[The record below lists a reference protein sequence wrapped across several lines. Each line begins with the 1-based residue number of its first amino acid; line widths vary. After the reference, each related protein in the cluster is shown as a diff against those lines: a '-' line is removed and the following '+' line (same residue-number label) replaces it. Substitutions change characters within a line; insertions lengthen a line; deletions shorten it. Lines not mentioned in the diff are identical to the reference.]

1 MKAGLEKTVW
11 YDAWRPAGM
20 KSRPDMFTNRSEK
33 DHAAYQRILGSIY
46 SLSSV
51 LKSEPGLN
59 TTGEVFLQRLD
70 EFADKGE
77 EFDFGLWLEMYCYD
91 NIGLV
96 FFGEQFGF
104 LKDSID
110 YGGYIA
116 AVHKSMPFLHIL
128 ASAPTYARP
137 LLMMTALAIPSL
149 FRAVLAIDGVKK
161 TAERE
166 TYKAQART
174 EEASAKRVDMTSQM
188 LGIVHEKGLKN
199 NFGLREI
206 VSENWTAV

>member
-33 DHAAYQRILGSIY
+33 DHAAYQRILGGIY

-51 LKSEPGLN
+51 LKSEPGIN
-59 TTGEVFLQRLD
+59 KTGEVFLQRLD

-96 FFGEQFGF
+96 FFGKQFGF
-104 LKDSID
+104 LRDSID

-116 AVHKSMPFLHIL
+116 AVHKSLPFLHII

-137 LLMMTALAIPSL
+137 FLMMTALAIPSL
-149 FRAVLAIDGVKK
+149 FKAVLAVDGVKK

-166 TYKAQART
+166 TYEAQART

-188 LGIVHEKGLKN
+188 LGIVREKGATN
-199 NFGLREI
+199 NFDIREI
-206 VSENWTAV
+206 MSENWTAV

>member
-1 MKAGLEKTVW
+1 
-11 YDAWRPAGM
+11 
-20 KSRPDMFTNRSEK
+20 MFTNRSEK
-33 DHAAYQRILGSIY
+33 DHAAYQRILGHIY

-51 LKSEPGLN
+51 IKSEPGLDK
-59 TTGEVFLQRLD
+59 TGELLIQRLD
-70 EFADKGE
+70 EFADRGE

-96 FFGEQFGF
+96 FFGKQFGF

-116 AVHKSMPFLHIL
+116 AVHKSLPFLAVI
-128 ASAPTYARP
+128 AMAPTYIRP
-137 LLMMTALAIPSL
+137 FLMMTAIAIPSL
-149 FRAVLAIDGVKK
+149 FKAVLAIDGVKK

-166 TYKAQART
+166 TYAAQART

-188 LGIVHEKGLKN
+188 LGIVRDKGTKS